1 MATVLLTASLG
12 VGSALAHYA
21 VPGSG
26 RVLWQAALANFNLHA
41 VTQIDFEA
49 DRAPLLLIAGNVD
62 NTVPESVVKANVRA
76 QRRSKSITA
85 FKEFPGRSHYIFGQ
99 PGWEEVAD
107 FALDWALNPT
117 TLE

>member
-1 MATVLLTASLG
+1 
-12 VGSALAHYA
+12 
-21 VPGSG
+21 
-26 RVLWQAALANFNLHA
+26 
-41 VTQIDFEA
+41 
-49 DRAPLLLIAGNVD
+49 
-62 NTVPESVVKANVRA
+62 VRA